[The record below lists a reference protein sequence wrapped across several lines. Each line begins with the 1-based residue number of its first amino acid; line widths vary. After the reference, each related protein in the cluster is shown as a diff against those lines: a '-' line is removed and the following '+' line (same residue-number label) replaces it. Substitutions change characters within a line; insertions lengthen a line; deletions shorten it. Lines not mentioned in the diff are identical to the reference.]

1 MAGGEDQV
9 VIDFSTLQSQQ
20 TGYEFKDFHL
30 SDPGTGSLGD
40 FEGGNLSSEPQDSDK
55 LLEEKSG
62 STSPEP
68 SFLSFQYYQSFFDV
82 TTSQVLCRVFAGM
95 TPVRV
100 SLTDALHPNPDLYGP
115 FWLCATLI
123 FSIAV
128 SGNIA
133 RVFSEQSD
141 WEFHFHDVTVL
152 GTVLYSYT
160 WLVPLTLWAGLWWR
174 NRGDQYTLTQLLAIY
189 GYSIAVF
196 IPVVVIWVLDSVIV
210 RWLALAVGLT
220 LSVSVL
226 VRALWKPLQ
235 SERVQVAVVILVL
248 LGLVH
253 AGLGVGFKYYYFSS
267 GFVPSSTTASSST
280 K

>member
-1 MAGGEDQV
+1 VLREKQTIVLCG
-9 VIDFSTLQSQQ
+9 LQ
-20 TGYEFKDFHL
+20 
-30 SDPGTGSLGD
+30 
-40 FEGGNLSSEPQDSDK
+40 

-133 RVFSEQSD
+133 RVFRFSGTSSCIVCGGNRWCSSEQSD

-196 IPVVVIWVLDSVIV
+196 IPVVVSVCLSTVL
-210 RWLALAVGLT
+210 VGLDT
-220 LSVSVL
+220 LFF
-226 VRALWKPLQ
+226 R
-235 SERVQVAVVILVL
+235 
-248 LGLVH
+248 
-253 AGLGVGFKYYYFSS
+253 
-267 GFVPSSTTASSST
+267 
-280 K
+280 